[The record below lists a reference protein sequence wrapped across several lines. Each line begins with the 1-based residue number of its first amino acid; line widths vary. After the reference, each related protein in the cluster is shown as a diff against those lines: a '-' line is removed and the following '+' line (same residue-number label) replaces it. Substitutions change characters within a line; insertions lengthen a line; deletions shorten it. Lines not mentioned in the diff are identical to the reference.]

1 MKLKYPVTGLQ
12 NFHGVF
18 KTNFCKNGRQLENT
32 YSTFLV
38 PDSFEHDL
46 YLLGHLKINN
56 EFSIHLKRR
65 IKAIPSTTKF
75 NKTGNRSC

>member
-1 MKLKYPVTGLQ
+1 MKLKYRVTGSQ

-18 KTNFCKNGRQLENT
+18 KTNFCKNGRQLKNT

-38 PDSFEHDL
+38 PGSFEYDL
-46 YLLGHLKINN
+46 CLLGHLKINN

-65 IKAIPSTTKF
+65 IKVIPAITKF
-75 NKTGNRSC
+75 N